1 MRNLFVK
8 IASGIFGLWLAI
20 MFVNGVEF
28 TGDLKTLLIAGVVL
42 GIINTF
48 IAPLLKLITL
58 PIRILTL
65 GLFGLVINM
74 AMLWLI
80 DIFFVE
86 LAIIGL
92 MPLVWTT
99 LIIWGLSLVLSLFF
113 RKKQ

>member
-113 RKKQ
+113 RKK